1 MFVLSAGCDGGDV
14 QTKPSWIYFQSEAE
28 RERDAMEGRGHSER
42 DKDRVVE
49 RCATTPQEKIVTN
62 YDY

>member
-1 MFVLSAGCDGGDV
+1 MSAGCDGGDV

-28 RERDAMEGRGHSER
+28 RGRDGMEGRGHSER
-42 DKDRVVE
+42 DKDRVIE
-49 RCATTPQEKIVTN
+49 RCATTSQGKIMTN